1 MPEAKTGLRIE
12 GHRSLAKPIDIPELI
27 NYIEAS
33 LPHAL

>member
-27 NYIEAS
+27 NQIEES
-33 LPHAL
+33 LSSAT